1 MYILKSV
8 IHKTIWG
15 GDRLSHCTKDNTDK
29 IGHLYLFNGHEGL
42 SNSVLN
48 NDNNLTL
55 RELFQKEKYNWK
67 MQDYE
72 EFPLTIALVDAT
84 DDLSIQVHPD
94 DTTAESLE
102 GSCIGKCE
110 SWYFLKAPQKGW
122 IYAGCNYESIEEVRK
137 AASSEQ
143 MENVAG
149 RLPIEEGDYV
159 CIHSGALHSM
169 TAGCLTYEIE
179 YGSDYTYRFY
189 DFDRIDQNGNKR
201 ELHIQ
206 KALRSIKTDENPTKK
221 KAEIGEWISEQN
233 YEIMILGNDVQEYIN
248 HSDNIELLSVIEGA
262 VVADGINV
270 SAGMGIIIL
279 PGEKLS
285 DIGRGKMIVARLKR

>member
-94 DTTAESLE
+94 DTTAESL
-102 GSCIGKCE
+102 
-110 SWYFLKAPQKGW
+110 
-122 IYAGCNYESIEEVRK
+122 
-137 AASSEQ
+137 
-143 MENVAG
+143 
-149 RLPIEEGDYV
+149 
-159 CIHSGALHSM
+159 
-169 TAGCLTYEIE
+169 
-179 YGSDYTYRFY
+179 
-189 DFDRIDQNGNKR
+189 
-201 ELHIQ
+201 
-206 KALRSIKTDENPTKK
+206 
-221 KAEIGEWISEQN
+221 
-233 YEIMILGNDVQEYIN
+233 
-248 HSDNIELLSVIEGA
+248 
-262 VVADGINV
+262 
-270 SAGMGIIIL
+270 
-279 PGEKLS
+279 
-285 DIGRGKMIVARLKR
+285 